1 MAPVALAV
9 LSTIAYASAALYQRS
24 AALAE
29 ARFIRQVR
37 RPSWWCAVGHLAAGG
52 SLHVA
57 ALRFGSLT
65 VVQPLG
71 ALTLVF
77 AVPLGARAER
87 RVVTRTE
94 GLGAAAAVLGLAT
107 LLTLVRPTGAAHPLA
122 GPTIGFITAVTL
134 GLLTATWLT
143 SRVSGWA
150 QAVSLAF
157 AAGVS
162 SAVASSFT
170 QVLLV
175 TGRWQQA
182 MPTVAALAVFIPL
195 GMVFSQLS
203 YRRSLSAPLA
213 TATITNPV
221 VAAVFAVLVL
231 HERPTAGP
239 TQTFVGLLAATVAS
253 AGATSSWPG
262 AARSARRTAVSTPGP
277 STIDP
282 VRGTS
287 AICRPHLESPYC
299 PLRTDMASRIAAAG
313 R

>member
-1 MAPVALAV
+1 MAPVVLAV

-24 AALAE
+24 AAMAE
-29 ARFIRQVR
+29 ARFVRQLR
-37 RPSWWCAVGHLAAGG
+37 RPSWWCAVGLLAAGG

-77 AVPLGARAER
+77 AVPLGAWAER
-87 RVVTRTE
+87 RAVTRTE

-107 LLTLVRPTGAAHPLA
+107 LLALIRPTGAAHFLA

-134 GLLTATWLT
+134 GLLTAIWLT

-150 QAVSLAF
+150 QGVSLAF

-162 SAVASSFT
+162 SALASSLT

-182 MPTVAALAVFIPL
+182 IPTLAAMAVFIPL
-195 GMVFSQLS
+195 GMLFSQLS

-231 HERPTAGP
+231 HERPTGGP

-253 AGATSSWPG
+253 AGIVLL
-262 AARSARRTAVSTPGP
+262 ARSP
-277 STIDP
+277 
-282 VRGTS
+282 
-287 AICRPHLESPYC
+287 
-299 PLRTDMASRIAAAG
+299 AAAMAH
-313 R
+313 